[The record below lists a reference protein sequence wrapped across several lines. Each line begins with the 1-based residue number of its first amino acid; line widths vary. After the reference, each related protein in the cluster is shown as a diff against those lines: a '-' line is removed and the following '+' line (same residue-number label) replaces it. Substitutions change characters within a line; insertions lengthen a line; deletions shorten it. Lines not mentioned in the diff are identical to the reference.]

1 MKDPQSVTLQRLSR
15 AWRDRLGID
24 RVSPPLGPE
33 ANVPI
38 PQPKAADPQA
48 PVAANPQPPGKS
60 ANDREAAIPAEAA
73 PDAGLDAEIQR
84 QNGLLAATGVA
95 LRLERR
101 GNRLGLRG
109 PLPCRRGS
117 GAHPVQRLSLGL
129 SADARGLEQ
138 ARLQLRRLLQQLQQQ
153 RFRWEDWSQIQAKQT
168 DLVSISAQPPT
179 GPASH
184 RQNLGNPRSK
194 PRRRQ
199 PSVPSQARRPGQL
212 RPAQAA
218 GPPGPQSGPPGLFP
232 WAQGELAPILATFE
246 HQFFADPRRRRT
258 PAGSRTTWT
267 SAYLPY
273 LRRLQQAAGEL
284 GLPLTHAPPLWLLEQ
299 VLESYP
305 SASRGRQQCGTTL
318 AALAGQQ
325 GITLPGDWSER
336 AGGYGLHVAQ
346 FRQLPNDQEIL
357 RWSERIPNPGW
368 RLAYGLMATY
378 GLRNHEIFFSDLS
391 ALASRGD
398 RVIRVLPTSKTGE
411 HQIWP
416 FQPEWVE
423 AFELPRLAELKG
435 QLPPVSTDL
444 RQTTLQQVGR
454 RVAEQFRRYGL
465 PLTPYDLRHAWA
477 VRTIHLGLPD
487 TVAARMMGHSVAIH
501 TRTYHH
507 WITRRDQQQAVDAAL
522 ARRQMPAR
530 SDSPLLKATAV
541 GPGATALG
549 PGAPEWVSEAEPP

>member
-1 MKDPQSVTLQRLSR
+1 M
-15 AWRDRLGID
+15 
-24 RVSPPLGPE
+24 
-33 ANVPI
+33 
-38 PQPKAADPQA
+38 PQPQAADPQT
-48 PVAANPQPPGKS
+48 PVAAQAQPPGAP
-60 ANDREAAIPAEAA
+60 ANDRDPVIPPEAAASAV
-73 PDAGLDAEIQR
+73 LDAEIQR
-84 QNGLLAATGVA
+84 QNSLLAATGVA

-101 GNRLGLRG
+101 GKRLGLRG

-129 SADARGLEQ
+129 GADAPGLEQ

-153 RFRWEDWSQIQAKQT
+153 RFRWEDWSQIQAKPT
-168 DLVSISAQPPT
+168 GLSPSSAQQPT
-179 GPASH
+179 GPASQ
-184 RQNLGNPRSK
+184 RPSRGDPRSTA
-194 PRRRQ
+194 RRRQ
-199 PSVPSQARRPGQL
+199 PSVPSQARRQGQKGPG
-212 RPAQAA
+212 QAA
-218 GPPGPQSGPPGLFP
+218 GPLGAQSGPDGASA
-232 WAQGELAPILATFE
+232 WAPGELAPILATFE
-246 HQFFADPRRRRT
+246 QQFFADPRRRRS

-284 GLPLTHAPPLWLLEQ
+284 GLPLTSAPPLWLLEQ

-305 SASRGRQQCGTTL
+305 SASRGRQQCGTSL
-318 AALAGQQ
+318 AALANQL
-325 GITLPGDWSER
+325 GIALPGDWSER

-346 FRQLPNDQEIL
+346 FRQLPNDEDIL

-416 FQPEWVE
+416 FQPEWVD
-423 AFELPRLAELKG
+423 AFGLPRLAESKG
-435 QLPPVSTDL
+435 LLPPVGTDL
-444 RQTTLQQVGR
+444 GRTTLQQVGR

-522 ARRQMPAR
+522 ARRQ
-530 SDSPLLKATAV
+530 
-541 GPGATALG
+541 
-549 PGAPEWVSEAEPP
+549 PPT